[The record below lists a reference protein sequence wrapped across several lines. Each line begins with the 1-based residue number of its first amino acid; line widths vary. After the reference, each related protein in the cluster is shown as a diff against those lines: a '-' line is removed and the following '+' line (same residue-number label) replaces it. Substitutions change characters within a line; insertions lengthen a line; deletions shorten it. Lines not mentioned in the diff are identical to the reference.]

1 MPNTCFWKASHFCQD
16 RKWIFL
22 QPEDGGPASVHP
34 ASHTG
39 LGSVKE
45 LICHS
50 HPQMVEGRC
59 TTHFSGL
66 LFINRVSLATTSSG
80 LTHSAASKWL
90 PCAHQASWGQSQNE
104 NSKFRVPMG
113 GSLACKEYVLSL
125 AKRHSPPGH
134 RLPRVQVS
142 GRCSPKLPSVCLQ
155 FPITIPEDPSRPTPE
170 PLAPQINSIPNIPSV
185 SPASSQ
191 PGRASPVRVTG
202 LLVCLPSSSSSHP
215 TTSCSLCTE
224 QPAMAPGQS
233 RCSMN
238 S

>member
-113 GSLACKEYVLSL
+113 WQFGLQGICPFTGQKA
-125 AKRHSPPGH
+125 
-134 RLPRVQVS
+134 
-142 GRCSPKLPSVCLQ
+142 LPSRTQTATCSGVWPV
-155 FPITIPEDPSRPTPE
+155 FPKTAFSMFAISDH
-170 PLAPQINSIPNIPSV
+170 N
-185 SPASSQ
+185 
-191 PGRASPVRVTG
+191 PGRPF
-202 LLVCLPSSSSSHP
+202 P
-215 TTSCSLCTE
+215 TN
-224 QPAMAPGQS
+224 P
-233 RCSMN
+233 
-238 S
+238 

>member
-34 ASHTG
+34 ASRTG

-66 LFINRVSLATTSSG
+66 LFINRVSLATTSSS

-104 NSKFRVPMG
+104 NLQVQGPHGVAVWPARNMSFHWPKVTPLQDTDCHVFRRLAGVP
-113 GSLACKEYVLSL
+113 
-125 AKRHSPPGH
+125 
-134 RLPRVQVS
+134 QN
-142 GRCSPKLPSVCLQ
+142 CLQ
-155 FPITIPEDPSRPTPE
+155 YDCNFRS
-170 PLAPQINSIPNIPSV
+170 
-185 SPASSQ
+185 
-191 PGRASPVRVTG
+191 
-202 LLVCLPSSSSSHP
+202 
-215 TTSCSLCTE
+215 
-224 QPAMAPGQS
+224 QS
-233 RCSMN
+233 RKTLPDQPLSP
-238 S
+238 SLPK